1 MFLVVCIFIVYML
14 FHLIFVFE
22 QNEVVVANTNSTL
35 CFWLPQNKGLKSHI
49 NNLIVS
55 GYFIFMGLGR
65 ET

>member
-1 MFLVVCIFIVYML
+1 ML

-49 NNLIVS
+49 NNLIVG